1 MKKKRIKMSKK
12 GRFRSLEANQKLM
25 FTLRDRKRKKQ
36 QGEGKRIVKKQ
47 ERYGKGCCFAFY
59 ILLVQTFVLNKG

>member
-1 MKKKRIKMSKK
+1 MSKK
-12 GRFRSLEANQKLM
+12 GRFRSLEVNQKLNM
-25 FTLRDRKRKKQ
+25 WHTLRDRKRKKQ

>member
-1 MKKKRIKMSKK
+1 MSKK

-36 QGEGKRIVKKQ
+36 QGEEKRKEKKQ